1 MQFSWILPISS
12 SMATTAPFT
21 IPPSWPSRSP
31 SVTRPS
37 PCKTDGSGTIDRKR
51 LSLGKNKRTSQIQ
64 QKKTNKGPK
73 DPRIDTSTYTII
85 PIFSFL
91 RTFFFFVI
99 SFSTCWAF
107 SSIIWVFPRWRYCW
121 DRLSSN
127 NKVCQSQNTRLSSI
141 LKARHP
147 HCHWQE
153 PQEWTLPRLVSLAS
167 GYPEAPQCFAGE
179 KLPKSMRTTFVC
191 FPALFALGNKLDNIN
206 TKKKCASCHA
216 WPNVFVSEL
225 PRHPQILLRLLSS
238 LHLRNGTSQWRTGL
252 GSIRRDLAAVASHLF
267 NYLGKWQTHRY
278 AAVMYTKIYTKY
290 QVNSANNVYHSTSC
304 HLTTL
309 EISFIGFHE
318 HMWTPFFLPHLLW
331 YLCFSNPQNRIL
343 YHQATLQPND
353 PVDPFRAVID
363 HCRTQQ
369 DRPGFLRR
377 FIGTL
382 LPHFFVDST
391 LPLPEPRQPSE

>member
-12 SMATTAPFT
+12 SMATTAPCT

-91 RTFFFFVI
+91 RTFFFFAI

-206 TKKKCASCHA
+206 T
-216 WPNVFVSEL
+216 
-225 PRHPQILLRLLSS
+225 QLLRLLPRLAPMCSFQNCQDTPKS
-238 LHLRNGTSQWRTGL
+238 FSDCCRPCISAMARRSDGHDWARSDVTSQPLRVIS
-252 GSIRRDLAAVASHLF
+252 SITWA
-267 NYLGKWQTHRY
+267 NGKPIAMQLWCTQ
-278 AAVMYTKIYTKY
+278 KIYTKY
-290 QVNSANNVYHSTSC
+290 QVNSANNVCHSTSC
-304 HLTTL
+304 HLTTI

-318 HMWTPFFLPHLLW
+318 HIMRTPFFCRISYDTYASRIPKTRSSTIRHL
-331 YLCFSNPQNRIL
+331 CNQ
-343 YHQATLQPND
+343 T
-353 PVDPFRAVID
+353 
-363 HCRTQQ
+363 TQ
-369 DRPGFLRR
+369 L
-377 FIGTL
+377 T
-382 LPHFFVDST
+382 
-391 LPLPEPRQPSE
+391 PSELSLTTAERNKIAQASSGGS

>member
-179 KLPKSMRTTFVC
+179 KLPKSIRTTFFVSPLC
-191 FPALFALGNKLDNIN
+191 FP
-206 TKKKCASCHA
+206 
-216 WPNVFVSEL
+216 
-225 PRHPQILLRLLSS
+225 
-238 LHLRNGTSQWRTGL
+238 
-252 GSIRRDLAAVASHLF
+252 
-267 NYLGKWQTHRY
+267 
-278 AAVMYTKIYTKY
+278 
-290 QVNSANNVYHSTSC
+290 
-304 HLTTL
+304 L
-309 EISFIGFHE
+309 EK
-318 HMWTPFFLPHLLW
+318 T
-331 YLCFSNPQNRIL
+331 R
-343 YHQATLQPND
+343 
-353 PVDPFRAVID
+353 
-363 HCRTQQ
+363 
-369 DRPGFLRR
+369 
-377 FIGTL
+377 
-382 LPHFFVDST
+382 
-391 LPLPEPRQPSE
+391 